1 MLLVIELVKLLHR
14 LSDLLQGQLRHIPS
28 QSTYPASEGL
38 WVWDVS
44 RLQRKLLLK
53 SLIEFKLPILFRLCG
68 ISCFALFLCLR
79 LAVVLS

>member
-38 WVWDVS
+38 
-44 RLQRKLLLK
+44 
-53 SLIEFKLPILFRLCG
+53 
-68 ISCFALFLCLR
+68 
-79 LAVVLS
+79 